1 MRTMTRKFF
10 AIVIGL
16 ALVFSGGYA
25 LADSTSGTADY
36 SVTLISGCTVD
47 TSSTGTDFGTYFI
60 GDPDLVSA
68 AAGSV
73 SITCANGLNY
83 SWGVDKGINPP
94 GTQWL
99 RMHDGVGNY
108 IQYRLFQGGVE
119 LGDIGM
125 NAIDAT
131 YTERWA
137 TYTDRDATG
146 TGAAQT
152 YNLNAD
158 VEISGGTVA
167 GTYTDTVTVTVVWP

>member
-1 MRTMTRKFF
+1 MTKKLF

-16 ALVFSGGYA
+16 ALVFSAGLA
-25 LADSTSGTADY
+25 LAGNTSGTADY

-47 TSSTGTDFGTYFI
+47 TSAMGTDFGTYFI
-60 GDPDLVSA
+60 GDPDLVNA

-73 SITCANGLNY
+73 TITCANGLNY
-83 SWGVDKGINPP
+83 AWGVNRGINPP

-119 LGDIGM
+119 LGDVGM
-125 NAIDAT
+125 TAIDPV
-131 YTERWA
+131 YTQSW
-137 TYTDRDATG
+137 TGFTDRDATG
-146 TGAAQT
+146 TGLPQT
-152 YNLNAD
+152 YNLNAN
-158 VEISGGTVA
+158 VEISAGTVA